1 MEVAHPCIFHSLILF
16 FRGIFSGRLRTQQ
29 SLGLDNYFVK
39 SPLQHG
45 VHLIPFTLCPV
56 AIFHC
61 KNPPCFSKTKLQFRN
76 SLPEHSSG
84 KIFLGNLSVP
94 YGASK
99 FPSFGQMVEK
109 KTKLKSITMIKHPVG
124 KGLVPCKAHNGNED
138 V

>member
-16 FRGIFSGRLRTQQ
+16 FKGIFSGRLRTQQ

-45 VHLIPFTLCPV
+45 VHLIPFTLCSV

-61 KNPPCFSKTKLQFRN
+61 KNPLCFRKTKLQFRN
-76 SLPEHSSG
+76 SLPEHCSG

-99 FPSFGQMVEK
+99 FPSFGQTVEK
-109 KTKLKSITMIKHPVG
+109 KNKIEVHNNDKAPSG
-124 KGLVPCKAHNGNED
+124 KGISSM
-138 V
+138 